1 MLICYDLEGKGVVSA
16 QYTIKDGGA
25 SRKEFPKN
33 LLSHGE
39 EDWNKWYE
47 AQSASAF
54 VLIDFDR
61 EIAFDCVGFKS
72 AGNCPHRDP
81 DSVTVSYERD

>member
-1 MLICYDLEGKGVVSA
+1 MVSA
-16 QYTIKDGGA
+16 QYTIKDGGP
-25 SRKEFPKN
+25 SKREFPKN

-47 AQSASAF
+47 AQAASSV
-54 VLIDFDR
+54 VLIELNRELDFD
-61 EIAFDCVGFKS
+61 CMGFKS

-81 DSVTVSYERD
+81 DSVSVWFERDLSNKKQAKYK